1 MSEDVR
7 VKLRGNT
14 LYLEEVGKQT
24 PESLESAFNDE
35 NEKIDKIREKL
46 AMLIAG
52 NPKDLMTKYDEEEY
66 GTVTGFIEEK
76 INEILADASEAYSK
90 IERLSILENILDEWS
105 QTLFFEGDNKYIFD
119 PVNFEDN
126 EQITTFVYPTKKIDK
141 NAENERI
148 NVEFYGKPHTNNSF
162 KEIFEAGKKNI
173 VMNDK
178 LSDVIS
184 CNWVAFFDDKLFVTY
199 DGQFV
204 FQDTDSALKAIKD
217 QMSQTFV
224 NRCSYSYFE
233 KEPENAKKFFDDVK
247 TYSPGQEKF
256 IDKCIDKI
264 KNDKAFYATTDC
276 AKLFNIMNDAFDQYL
291 ESHIKYFR
299 LSELPKIN

>member
-1 MSEDVR
+1 MAEDVR

-14 LYLEEVGKQT
+14 LWLEDVGKQT
-24 PESLESAFNDE
+24 PKSLDSAFNDE

-76 INEILADASEAYSK
+76 INEILGDASEAYSK

-105 QTLFFEGDNKYIFD
+105 QTLFFNDDNKYTLD

-126 EQITTFVYPTKKIDK
+126 EQITTFVYPERKLNHD
-141 NAENERI
+141 AENERM

-173 VMNDK
+173 ETNNK
-178 LSDVIS
+178 LSDAIS

-204 FQDTDSALKAIKD
+204 FQDTNSALKAIKD
-217 QMSQTFV
+217 QMGQTFV
-224 NRCSYSYFE
+224 NRCSSSYVVN
-233 KEPENAKKFFDDVK
+233 EPENAKKFFDDVK
-247 TYSPGQEKF
+247 TYSSPGQEKF
-256 IDKCIDKI
+256 IDECIEKI
-264 KNDKAFYATTDC
+264 KTNKSFYATTDC
-276 AKLFNIMNDAFDQYL
+276 AKLFDIMNDAFDKYL
-291 ESHIKYFR
+291 GFHIKYVQ
-299 LSELPKIN
+299 LSELY

>member
-1 MSEDVR
+1 MSEDVK

-14 LYLEEVGKQT
+14 LWLEDVGKQT
-24 PESLESAFNDE
+24 PKSLESAFNDE

-66 GTVTGFIEEK
+66 GSVTRFIEEQ
-76 INEILADASEAYSK
+76 INEILCDASEAYSK

-105 QTLFFEGDNKYIFD
+105 QTLFFNDDNKYMFD

-141 NAENERI
+141 DAENERM

-162 KEIFEAGKKNI
+162 KEIFDAGKKNI
-173 VMNDK
+173 EMNNK
-178 LSDVIS
+178 MSDAIS
-184 CNWVAFFDDKLFVTY
+184 CNWVAFLDDKLFVTY

-224 NRCSYSYFE
+224 NRCSSSYIVN
-233 KEPENAKKFFDDVK
+233 EPENAKKFFDDVK
-247 TYSPGQEKF
+247 TYSSPGQEKF
-256 IDKCIDKI
+256 IDECIEKI
-264 KNDKAFYATTDC
+264 KHDKSFYATKDC
-276 AKLFNIMNDAFDQYL
+276 AKLFDIINDAFDKYL
-291 ESHIKYFR
+291 GFHIKYFQ
-299 LSELPKIN
+299 LSELY